1 VNANYCLSRSCA
13 WRVGKGLVEFDWSS
27 IMWRTFISII
37 VVCAA
42 TLAVT
47 LGVHGSDASQEPEA
61 NSRMRVGV
69 YDNRGIA
76 IAYAASSFNPVS
88 GKMTELEQARADGDK
103 KRIME
108 LEAWGQQHQRQ
119 LHRQGFG
126 RMPVTDL
133 IEPVKDRLPALAKE
147 LGVDVIAFECN
158 YLGPNVEQV
167 DITLDMVKLYN
178 PSEQT
183 MKWVEES
190 MKARPVDL
198 DEIDRIDEK

>member
-1 VNANYCLSRSCA
+1 
-13 WRVGKGLVEFDWSS
+13 
-27 IMWRTFISII
+27 MWRTFISII
-37 VVCAA
+37 IVSAA

-126 RMPVTDL
+126 RLPVTDL

-158 YLGPNVEQV
+158 YLGPNVEQL
-167 DITLDMVKLYN
+167 DITVDMVKLYN
-178 PSEQT
+178 PSDQT
-183 MKWVEES
+183 MKWVREA
-190 MKARPVDL
+190 MKARPIGL